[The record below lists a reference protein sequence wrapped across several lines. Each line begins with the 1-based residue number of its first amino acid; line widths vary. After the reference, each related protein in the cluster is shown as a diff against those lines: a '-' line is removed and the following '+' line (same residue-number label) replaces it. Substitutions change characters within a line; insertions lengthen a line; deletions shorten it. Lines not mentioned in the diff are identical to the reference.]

1 MLLLDLEKRGAALV
15 TPWMTVMLRLSG
27 GKPGVGVRVA
37 GCTLDRQ
44 RRKESAF
51 QVGSSVRKGRGR
63 AGKTF
68 SGESEQ
74 AWLVGTEVSLG
85 TP

>member
-1 MLLLDLEKRGAALV
+1 MDDSDAQTLGRKTWGGGQSSRGL
-15 TPWMTVMLRLSG
+15 
-27 GKPGVGVRVA
+27 
-37 GCTLDRQ
+37 TLDRQ

-51 QVGSSVRKGRGR
+51 QVGSSVCKGRGR

-74 AWLVGTEVSLG
+74 ARLVGTEG
-85 TP
+85 TSRNSVRVEAGKVGKAWP

>member
-1 MLLLDLEKRGAALV
+1 MDDSDAQTLGRKTWGEGQSSRGH
-15 TPWMTVMLRLSG
+15 
-27 GKPGVGVRVA
+27 
-37 GCTLDRQ
+37 TLDRQ

-74 AWLVGTEVSLG
+74 AQLIGRRAEGTSRNSVRVEAGKVGKAW
-85 TP
+85 P